1 MMTVIIE
8 GEAKRNFDTIN
19 KQESSSNAYS
29 LMIVII
35 STMRILKV
43 KAADNNVEE
52 QPCFS
57 ED

>member
-19 KQESSSNAYS
+19 EQESSSNAYS

-35 STMRILKV
+35 STMRILKE
-43 KAADNNVEE
+43 KAADNDVEE